1 VGLMPSQEYNEQLL
15 HLHLIEL
22 DRIGATKI
30 ISPSL
35 KLYAALKASD
45 ILDKRGCDQSCRH
58 DCIYQPVRSYLQ
70 TASMKYL
77 SDISCAKKLSFSLE
91 HLLSFFASYWS

>member
-35 KLYAALKASD
+35 KLYEALKASD
-45 ILDKRGCDQSCRH
+45 ILDKREDATKVVAMTVSTNQYGRIYKRH
-58 DCIYQPVRSYLQ
+58 L
-70 TASMKYL
+70 
-77 SDISCAKKLSFSLE
+77 
-91 HLLSFFASYWS
+91 